1 MFLESKSAF
10 WSSEWRLGA
19 VLELSHTQLQMGLYL
34 FLARG
39 ELGSLASFCRG
50 VLGEFAMVRS
60 LILMNFALGAMR
72 MILLSLVIRVVASLN
87 CKMLRSVRTLGV

>member
-1 MFLESKSAF
+1 MQTWSGARVKSY
-10 WSSEWRLGA
+10 SVTNGIVS
-19 VLELSHTQLQMGLYL
+19 

-72 MILLSLVIRVVASLN
+72 LHDLVELSDSSSGEP